1 MALYGQL
8 SWSLRRYGRLW
19 EHVSRQTRSGRKPDL
34 SVALGKAGFRQW
46 GGEMDVAGESVRQ
59 LGRVRVKQ
67 FYQWL
72 LDTDLA
78 LKGSHSDMKRAR
90 MALETLFFKMAPLE
104 PATKS

>member
-1 MALYGQL
+1 MEDCGNTFRDKPAAVVNRICP
-8 SWSLRRYGRLW
+8 SLWG
-19 EHVSRQTRSGRKPDL
+19 KPDFG
-34 SVALGKAGFRQW
+34 SGVVKW
-46 GGEMDVAGESVRQ
+46 MWPVKSVRQ